1 MGVVNNRID
10 IDALEKSS
18 GGGGGGGGALTVEE
32 LWTGNLTTTA
42 TDYELDA
49 PYTDYTVL
57 FMQGLPSA
65 NATRGGDLI
74 VVELMTSTATGINYM
89 KSGSVE
95 VEVKIVDETHFNMKA
110 GQSMNGVHIM
120 GIK

>member
-10 IDALEKSS
+10 IDALERAS

-49 PYTDYTVL
+49 AYTDYTVL
-57 FMQGLPSA
+57 FMQFLPSA
-65 NATRGGDLI
+65 NATRGGDLM
-74 VVELMTSTATGINYM
+74 VVELMTSTATGVNYM
-89 KSGSVE
+89 KAGSVE
-95 VEVKIVDETHFNMKA
+95 VEVKIVDDTHFNMKA